1 MMYEI
6 IKAEDQPVRLNTMG
20 EVLWELNGNGRYGH
34 SPYKGDAL
42 HQVEVWKT
50 DGNCF
55 ALRANTNH
63 VGIAVD
69 PAEDAAALLV
79 TWVHELRP
87 YATRADGTVK
97 PPHEMRRAHWG
108 ALNMIGKTCYNVLPC
123 FSGDQLRGPYMASG
137 KSVDLVGL
145 MSNLFQSTFG
155 YSHNGPAYDAA
166 GQQNSRHEVHVAAAL
181 ARGAYVPQEVI
192 QEYLELDASFAS
204 DLQALKPLLNKPYL
218 RGKFRS
224 MSLLQIV
231 LSVLRD
237 TVALDEAMADRL
249 AVLLKGFHDGASY
262 VAVDDTLYDAGI
274 IGQRPALAL
283 PSPESLGT
291 PLNAFAVKLRD
302 HLVAWKRRKELADL
316 EMNCKRMALTKRETD
331 WQRARI
337 AQLDKTEGYAWAN
350 RVAQALLDK
359 NLPFLLDVLDGTM
372 NEASQRAV
380 EAEFGVKLRNV
391 KSAERRRA
399 VFSLVGLVTDQEVE
413 KAEQEL
419 EDARVKR
426 MDARE
431 ARREQER
438 KATRVEATRAR
449 AANVSYSLEGKIITG
464 AEFVDILFARGYTEI
479 RTSKRGA
486 APAYYLQNPTTGSGF
501 KMKRGDGTLNYAQ
514 ALIERRDDAQ
524 ASPATQIATA

>member
-1 MMYEI
+1 MYEI
-6 IKAEDQPVRLNTMG
+6 IKPDGQPVRLSTMG

-34 SPYKGDAL
+34 SPYKGDGL
-42 HQVEVWKT
+42 HQVEIWKADAT
-50 DGNCF
+50 CF

-63 VGIAVD
+63 VGVAID
-69 PAEDAAALLV
+69 PADDAAALVV
-79 TWVHELRP
+79 TWLQEVRP
-87 YATRADGTVK
+87 YATRADGTIK

-108 ALNMIGKTCYNVLPC
+108 AINMIGKACYNVLPC
-123 FSGDQLRGPYMASG
+123 FSGDQRRGPYVLSG

-145 MSNLFQSTFG
+145 MSDVFQSTFG
-155 YSHNGPAYDAA
+155 YSHNGPAFDSA

-181 ARGAYVPQEVI
+181 GRGAYVPQEVI
-192 QEYLELDASFAS
+192 QDYLDMDAGIAS
-204 DLQALKPLLNKPYL
+204 DLQAFKPLLTKPFL

-224 MSLLQIV
+224 WSLLQIV
-231 LSVLRD
+231 SSILRD
-237 TVALDEAMADRL
+237 TVELDEAMADRL
-249 AVLLKGFHDGASY
+249 AVLLKGFDDGASY
-262 VAVDDTLYDAGI
+262 VAVDDMLYDAGI
-274 IGQRPALAL
+274 IGQRPELPL

-291 PLNAFAVKLRD
+291 PVNAFAAKLRD

-316 EMNCKRMALTKRETD
+316 EKNCKRIALTKRETD

-350 RVAQALLDK
+350 RVAQGLLDK

-391 KSAERRRA
+391 KAAERRRA

-413 KAEQEL
+413 TAEQEL
-419 EDARVKR
+419 KDARAKR
-426 MDARE
+426 MEARE
-431 ARREQER
+431 ERRVQEE
-438 KATRVEATRAR
+438 KATRVEVTRAR
-449 AANVSYSLEGKIITG
+449 AANVRYRLEGKIITG
-464 AEFVDILFARGYTEI
+464 AELVDILFARGYTEI

-486 APAYYLQNPTTGSGF
+486 VPAYYLENPTTGSGF